1 MTSIECTTVV
11 RPHGVRLALALS
23 ALLTVA
29 CGANGEGYGSDP
41 NDASVSTPSDSFS
54 GLQKQVA
61 GDPLGRARE
70 PETPPVSEGLEERS
84 NSVLRFRWTKG
95 EAQKVLVSASTH
107 ICGLSMVRGQLHTN
121 TSLMVLRQN
130 GNWVLR
136 GLNPGGN
143 LLQAEAVCEPYS
155 AFRVNSGSASN
166 GGDFVVSTTSKNVTR
181 STALLSRT
189 APVLTGL
196 VGRFEGGGERA
207 RVLFG
212 SPPTV
217 EVKNGGQDGTH
228 SAFASALS
236 FGPLASQFPRFN
248 SYFNDGLAVSDG
260 VTVSWSPN
268 DVIVGCEGDVLC
280 CESDYICPKKV
291 APLASAFCYL
301 SSVSGDF
308 NGADEWVQV
317 VPDRNSGHWTIAM
330 ESESGN
336 GLTARV
342 SCLDMDQRTGGANPR

>member
-1 MTSIECTTVV
+1 MTSIERKAVV
-11 RPHGVRLALALS
+11 RAHGVTFAVALSTLLALG
-23 ALLTVA
+23 
-29 CGANGEGYGSDP
+29 CGANGEGYGGESD
-41 NDASVSTPSDSFS
+41 SESTPSDSFS
-54 GLQKQVA
+54 EPKQRPA
-61 GDPLGRARE
+61 GAALGRARE
-70 PETPPVSEGLEERS
+70 PESPPESGDLEERS

-95 EAQKVLVSASTH
+95 EPQKVLVSASTH
-107 ICGLSMVRGQLHTN
+107 ICGLSMVRGQLHTS

-143 LLQAEAVCEPYS
+143 TLQAEAVCEPFS

-166 GGDFVVSTTSKNVTR
+166 AGDFVASTTSKNVTR
-181 STALLSRT
+181 SASLPSRT
-189 APVLTGL
+189 AAVLTGL

-212 SPPTV
+212 SPHTV
-217 EVKNGGQDGTH
+217 EIKNGGQDGTH

-236 FGPLASQFPRFN
+236 FGPTANQFPRFN
-248 SYFNDGLAVSDG
+248 SYFTDGFVVSDG
-260 VTVSWSPN
+260 KTVSWSPN
-268 DVIVGCEGDVLC
+268 AVIVGCIGDVLC
-280 CESDYICPKKV
+280 CESDYVCPEKV
-291 APLASAFCYL
+291 APVASAFCYL

-317 VPDRNSGHWTIAM
+317 VPDRTSGHWTIAM

-342 SCLDMDQRTGGANPR
+342 SCLDMDQRTGGGVIH